1 MVLMAIVICLHALIS
16 VEHSDAAEVAYIV
29 RLWGTRVR
37 NPRMSFLCCSQIER
51 DWKWKSELDRAS
63 LYIPG
68 RRTWDHEKR

>member
-51 DWKWKSELDRAS
+51 DWK
-63 LYIPG
+63 
-68 RRTWDHEKR
+68 